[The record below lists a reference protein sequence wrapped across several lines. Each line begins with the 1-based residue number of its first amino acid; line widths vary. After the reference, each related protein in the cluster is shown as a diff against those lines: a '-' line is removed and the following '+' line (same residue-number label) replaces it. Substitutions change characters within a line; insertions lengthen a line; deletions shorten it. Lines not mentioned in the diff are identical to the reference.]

1 MIKYSQM
8 NALIIEDFAEFARA
22 VGTMLRNLGIQYT
35 DTVISGEA
43 AIQACRET
51 KYDIILS
58 DYNLGP
64 NKDGQQVLEEL
75 IEFNL
80 IKSDCTFI
88 MVTAEKTAA
97 MVMGAIEF
105 QPDSYLTKPFNSQ
118 LLKARL
124 DKSIAKNQVLS
135 PIKSL
140 MRQSKWH
147 EAIVKCDEIIQA
159 YPRYRSTCLHKQF
172 ECFKNSGQFD
182 KAQTLVNNII
192 NDRATPWA
200 LKGLGSIYAEQENLE
215 QALAIFEQ
223 MTAEF
228 PMALDGYDWLA
239 KLQHQIGH
247 PIDAQKTLEKAVLKS
262 PKLIKRQKYLGQIAE
277 QNNDLDTTVNAYRQ
291 AVKYGQH
298 SAFSKP
304 DEYVKLTKGLGKKL
318 QENNSEDRTKII
330 NEAETLFQQLETKFK
345 DDTSTQ
351 FRGAVAHADFCSIIK
366 DNKSVDRH
374 LQSAHQIFDKIE
386 ELLGADE
393 SIEIAES
400 LKVLGLSQLAECV
413 LEEAVEQYFDDPN
426 FIKQAAKLTNNKHL
440 IENAS
445 KANKLNN
452 EAVRLFKKSK
462 FADAIEYFVQAAE
475 IAPNNVNIRLNQSQ
489 ALLKQYQSVE
499 RNPDYLYN
507 SQDILRNI
515 TRLGFTDPRYMR
527 FSELNRLNQLMLQK
541 LD

>member
-1 MIKYSQM
+1 MIKYSEKK
-8 NALIIEDFAEFARA
+8 ALIIEDFAEFARA

-88 MVTAEKTAA
+88 MITAEKTAA

-124 DKSIAKNQVLS
+124 DKCIAKNQILS
-135 PIKSL
+135 PIKNL
-140 MRQSKWH
+140 MRRAKWN

-159 YPRYRSTCLHKQF
+159 YPKYRSTCLQKQF
-172 ECFKNSGQFD
+172 ECFTQSGHLE
-182 KAQTLVNNII
+182 KALALVTNIV
-192 NDRATPWA
+192 NERATPWA
-200 LKGLGSIYAEQENLE
+200 LKGMGSIYFEQEKFE
-215 QALAIFEQ
+215 QALRIFQQ
-223 MTAEF
+223 MTHDF

-239 KLQHQIGH
+239 KIQHQLGH
-247 PIDAQKTLEKAVLKS
+247 PIDAQNTLEKAVLRS
-262 PKLIKRQKYLGQIAE
+262 PKLLKRQKYLGQLAE
-277 QNNDLDTTVNAYRQ
+277 QNDDLEATVNAYRQ

-298 SAFSKP
+298 SAFSSP

-318 QENNSEDRTKII
+318 QQNTREDRSKII
-330 NEAETLFQQLETKFK
+330 NEAENLFQQIETKFK
-345 DDTSTQ
+345 DDSGTQ

-366 DNKSVDRH
+366 DKKSVDKH
-374 LQSAHQIFDKIE
+374 LKSANEIFHKIE
-386 ELLGADE
+386 EHIGPDE
-393 SIEIAES
+393 SLEIAKS
-400 LKVLGLSQLAECV
+400 LRVLGLAQLAECV
-413 LEEAVEQYFDDPN
+413 IEEAVEQYFDNPQ
-426 FIKQAAKLTNNKHL
+426 FIKQATKLTNNKHL
-440 IENAS
+440 IKNAS

-452 EAVRLFKKSK
+452 EAVRLFKQNRY
-462 FADAIEYFVQAAE
+462 ADAIGYFVQAAE

-499 RNPDYLYN
+499 RDPQYLHN
-507 SQDILRNI
+507 SQEILENI

>member
-1 MIKYSQM
+1 MK
-8 NALIIEDFAEFARA
+8 ALIIEDFAEFARA

-97 MVMGAIEF
+97 MVMGALEF

-124 DKSIAKNQVLS
+124 DKCIAKNQVLS

-147 EAIVKCDEIIQA
+147 EAIVKCDEVIQA
-159 YPRYRSTCLHKQF
+159 YPKYRSTCLHKQL
-172 ECFKNSGQFD
+172 ECFKNSTQFD
-182 KAQTLVNNII
+182 KALSLVNNII
-192 NDRATPWA
+192 NERATPWA
-200 LKGLGSIYAEQENLE
+200 LKGLGSIYVEQEKLE
-215 QALAIFEQ
+215 KALDVFEQ
-223 MTAEF
+223 MTKEF

-239 KLQHQIGH
+239 KIQHQLGS
-247 PIDAQKTLEKAVLKS
+247 PLDAQKTLEKAVVKS
-262 PKLIKRQKYLGQIAE
+262 PKLIKRQKYLGQLAE
-277 QNNDLDTTVNAYRQ
+277 QNNDLETTVNAYRQ

-304 DEYVKLTKGLGKKL
+304 DEYVKLTKSLGKKL
-318 QENNSEDRTKII
+318 QGNNSEDRSKII
-330 NEAETLFQQLETKFK
+330 NEAETLFQQIETKFR
-345 DDTSTQ
+345 DDSSTQ

-366 DNKSVDRH
+366 DNKSVDKHLKSARH
-374 LQSAHQIFDKIE
+374 IFDRIE
-386 ELLGADE
+386 EHIGAEE
-393 SIEIAES
+393 SLEIADS
-400 LKVLGLSQLAECV
+400 LKVLGLSQLAESV

-426 FIKQAAKLTNNKHL
+426 FIRQAAKLTNNKHL

-452 EAVRLFKKSK
+452 EAVRLFKKNK
-462 FADAIEYFVQAAE
+462 YAEAIEYFIQAAE

-499 RNPDYLYN
+499 RNPEHLHT

>member
-1 MIKYSQM
+1 MK
-8 NALIIEDFAEFARA
+8 ALIIEDFAEFARA

-51 KYDIILS
+51 HYDIILS

-75 IEFNL
+75 IEFKL

-97 MVMGAIEF
+97 MVMGALEF

-118 LLKARL
+118 LLKSRL
-124 DKSIAKNQVLS
+124 DKCIAKNQILS
-135 PIKSL
+135 PVKNL

-147 EAIVKCDEIIQA
+147 EAVAKCDEILQA
-159 YPRYRSTCLHKQF
+159 YPKYRSTCLNNQF
-172 ECFKNSGQFD
+172 ECFKNSAQYD
-182 KAQTLVNNII
+182 KALTLVNNIL
-192 NDRATPWA
+192 NERATPWA
-200 LKGLGSIYAEQENLE
+200 LKGLGSIYVEQEKLE
-215 QALAIFEQ
+215 QALEIFEQ
-223 MTAEF
+223 MTVDF

-239 KLQHQIGH
+239 KVQHQLGDSIG
-247 PIDAQKTLEKAVLKS
+247 AQKTLELAVLKS
-262 PKLIKRQKYLGQIAE
+262 PKLIKRQKYLGQLAE
-277 QNNDLDTTVNAYRQ
+277 QNDDLDTTVNAYRQ
-291 AVKYGQH
+291 AVKYGRS

-304 DEYVKLTKGLGKKL
+304 DEYVKLTKSLGKKL
-318 QENNSEDRTKII
+318 SQNHSEDRTKLI

-345 DDTSTQ
+345 DDSGTQ
-351 FRGAVAHADFCSIIK
+351 FRGAVAHADFCAIIK
-366 DNKSVDRH
+366 DNKSVDKH
-374 LQSAHQIFDKIE
+374 LKAAHQIFDKIE
-386 ELLGADE
+386 EHIGPDE
-393 SIEIAES
+393 SLEIADS
-400 LKVLGLSQLAECV
+400 LKVLGLSQLAESV

-426 FIKQAAKLTNNKHL
+426 FIRQAAKLTNNKHL

-452 EAVRLFKKSK
+452 EAVRLFKKNKYSE
-462 FADAIEYFVQAAE
+462 AIEYFEQAAE

-489 ALLKQYQSVE
+489 SLLKQYQSVE
-499 RNPDYLYN
+499 RNPQYLLE
-507 SQDILRNI
+507 SQDILTNI